1 MACRY
6 LTESTCASGVR
17 KQKLIHGDI
26 VNIQKP
32 EHETSTQSK
41 KRLRKVAAATIVGSM
56 LEWYDFYLYATM
68 ASIVF
73 SKIFFDVS
81 EPATASL
88 QAFATFAIGFVARPI
103 GGLFFG
109 YFGDRYGRKRMLFVT
124 FCMMGLCTTAIGLL
138 PSYAVIGVWSPLC
151 LVLIRIVQGLGAGA
165 ELAGAAVTSYEH
177 AAENKKG
184 RQGAWPALGLNLG
197 LLLSSLTVYLLT
209 VNGEQFLLAGGWRIP
224 FLLSFFL
231 VLIGLWVRRS
241 LPETPAYQH
250 AGETHRHKRP
260 FRELWN
266 TNVKGLAVVFFVA
279 VGYNALS
286 YIFKTFSLAY
296 LTQFKGISASVT
308 SLSVTLASL
317 VAIFSVPL
325 FGYLCDRFSSKKVLI
340 AGGVL
345 SGLFA
350 YPFMHLLATGDNVHI
365 YLALIIGTGVLAPM
379 MFAPQG
385 SFLSRQ
391 FTVQS
396 RSTGVGSAREIGTAL
411 AGGIAPLWALSL
423 VARSAVHD
431 TNGVALILACA
442 GILVAFA
449 AFFDQGYRFNRYKN

>member
-1 MACRY
+1 M
-6 LTESTCASGVR
+6 
-17 KQKLIHGDI
+17 D
-26 VNIQKP
+26 IQKT
-32 EHETSTQSK
+32 EQETPAQEK

-73 SKIFFDVS
+73 SKVFFDTS
-81 EPATASL
+81 DPTTASL
-88 QAFATFAIGFVARPI
+88 QAFATFAIGFVARPV

-109 YFGDRYGRKRMLFVT
+109 YFGDRYGRKKMLFVT
-124 FCMMGLCTTAIGLL
+124 FCMMGLCTTAIGLI
-138 PSYAVIGVWSPLC
+138 PTYASIGVWAPVC

-177 AAENKKG
+177 AADNKKG

-209 VNGEQFLLAGGWRIP
+209 FNGDRFLLAGGWRIP
-224 FLLSFFL
+224 FILSFVL
-231 VLIGLWVRRS
+231 VLVGLWVRKS
-241 LPETPAYQH
+241 LPETPEYH
-250 AGETHRHKRP
+250 HFEESHRPTRP

-266 TNVKGLAVVFFVA
+266 TNLKGLAVVFFVA
-279 VGYNALS
+279 IGYNALS

-296 LTQFKGISASVT
+296 LTQFKGIPASVT

-340 AGGVL
+340 VGGVL
-345 SGLFA
+345 SALFA
-350 YPFMHLLATGDNVHI
+350 YPFMQLLASGDNTLI
-365 YLALIIGTGVLAPM
+365 YLALIVGTGILAPM

-396 RSTGVGSAREIGTAL
+396 RSTGVGSGREIGTAI
-411 AGGIAPLWALSL
+411 AGGLAPLWALAM
-423 VARSAVHD
+423 VAQSATRD
-431 TNGVALILACA
+431 TGGVVLILAA
-442 GILVAFA
+442 SGLIVALA
-449 AFFDQGYRFNRYKN
+449 ANFDQGYRFSRNKN